1 MSSTITTAAREYAS
15 RPADERFQSLEALV
29 QHAQHQKEASRE
41 ATYNAK
47 DLQVVVGVPD
57 QTSTCPI
64 YTSAGGRS
72 NAPLTRQEENQTLLL
87 QSPKSAAGF
96 THWSFGQ
103 LCRTLSAPANY
114 LRGLPP
120 AIAAD
125 ALNHGLSHTPPGSD
139 LKMLVQAPNGKPL
152 PTVRAC
158 TSESYGRVW
167 DADLF
172 GQVAQQIA
180 SKDDRWTLPP
190 TWTAGESAGAYRGD
204 RDSFLIMVNGGSIVN
219 DPSVASITP
228 NPNNPQFN
236 GDRGMYRGIMIRNSE
251 VGAASITIET
261 VLYRYICGNHILWS
275 AAIDTRFRR
284 RHTGQNAAR
293 DAVRELT
300 RIAYNYTNA
309 SAARDEAII
318 KLLIDR
324 QIAVTK
330 EGVIDEL
337 HKAGATKEDAARA
350 YELCEQTESASPRS
364 FWGAVQGL
372 TRASQETTHQDTRY
386 LLDQIAAKVL
396 AKGAKLVAA

>member
-1 MSSTITTAAREYAS
+1 MTNSTITTAAREYAA
-15 RPADERFQSLEALV
+15 RPADERFPSLEALIS
-29 QHAQHQKEASRE
+29 HAQHQKDASKE

-47 DLQVVVGVPD
+47 DLRMVATQPD
-57 QTSTCPI
+57 GSHGADLP
-64 YTSAGGRS
+64 GR
-72 NAPLTRQEENQTLLL
+72 NTLMLE
-87 QSPKSAAGF
+87 SPKGRAGF

-114 LRGLPP
+114 LRSLP
-120 AIAAD
+120 ADIAAD
-125 ALNHGLSHTPPGSD
+125 AMNYSLRNTPPATD
-139 LKMLVQAPNGKPL
+139 LKMLVQAPNGRPQ

-172 GQVAQQIA
+172 AQVQQQIA

-190 TWTAGESAGAYRGD
+190 TWAAGESAGAYRGD

-219 DPSVASITP
+219 DPSLRNSAPMLPSPGSGTGSEP
-228 NPNNPQFN
+228 
-236 GDRGMYRGIMIRNSE
+236 GGMYRGIMIRNSE

-261 VLYRYICGNHILWS
+261 VLYRYICGNHILWG
-275 AAIDTRFRR
+275 AAIDTKFRR

-309 SAARDEAII
+309 TASRDEAII

-324 QIAVTK
+324 QIAITK
-330 EGVIDEL
+330 EAVIDEL
-337 HKAGATKEDAARA
+337 HAAGATKEDAARA
-350 YELCEQTESASPRS
+350 YELCEMTEAASPRS

-396 AKGAKLVAA
+396 QKGAKLVAA